1 MYQQIKKELKKAHN
15 ILLISHIDPD
25 GDSLGS
31 MLAIFQ
37 MLSIQ
42 GKNVV
47 MYCEDPVPEVYD
59 FLPNASEIIHEI
71 THKNFDLVITLDAG
85 SLKRAGKINLRGL
98 GRKIINIDHHI
109 DNTLY
114 GDINLVEKSSSC
126 GEIIFNLAKAISMP
140 IDKETAICL
149 YTAIMTDTGS
159 FRYNN
164 TSLATFKTVQELYAK
179 GINVSDIASKVY
191 DNKPIGSL
199 RILAKALENIKVS
212 ASGKIAHSTV
222 TEEMQKK
229 AGAKEED
236 LAGLID
242 KIRSVKGV
250 EVAFLI
256 RSFKNNQ
263 VKVNFRS
270 KSDID
275 VQKIAKSLGGGGH
288 PRSSGAIFESSLE
301 EAEKKI
307 LASIKKAANLE

>member
-15 ILLISHIDPD
+15 ILLVSHIDPD

-31 MLAIFQ
+31 MLALFQ
-37 MLSIQ
+37 MLSLQ
-42 GKNVV
+42 KKNVL
-47 MYCEDPVPEVYD
+47 MYAEDPVPEVYE

-71 THKNFDLVITLDAG
+71 NHNNFDLIITLDAG
-85 SLKRAGKINLRGL
+85 SQKRAGKIDLKKL
-98 GRKIINIDHHI
+98 GKKIINIDHHI

-126 GEIIFNLAKAISMP
+126 GEIIYNLAKSIKIP
-140 IDKETAICL
+140 IDKEAAICL

-164 TSLATFKTVQELYAK
+164 TSLATLKVVQELFAK
-179 GINVSDIASKVY
+179 GINISDIASKVY
-191 DNKPIGSL
+191 DNKPIGAL
-199 RILAKALENIKVS
+199 RILAKTLENIKVS
-212 ASGKIAHSTV
+212 ASGKIAHSTI

-242 KIRSVKGV
+242 KIRSIKGV
-250 EVAFLI
+250 EVAFLV

-275 VQKIAKSLGGGGH
+275 VQKIAKALGGGGH

-307 LASIKKAANLE
+307 LAAIKKVASLE